1 MPLKRTLPK
10 ISDTIKTSDGIV
22 TTERLVILTKNN
34 TSTKLFSTK
43 IDSNSPLS
51 FFWYHERRTSTK
63 AEIRRTKMVIQGD
76 TLENSARRL
85 LQERGV
91 TMNDLA
97 ELVLFLQKIILT
109 I

>member
-1 MPLKRTLPK
+1 MKEELQLKQ
-10 ISDTIKTSDGIV
+10 
-22 TTERLVILTKNN
+22 
-34 TSTKLFSTK
+34 KLGG
-43 IDSNSPLS
+43 
-51 FFWYHERRTSTK
+51 
-63 AEIRRTKMVIQGD
+63 TKMVIQGD

-97 ELVLFLQKIILT
+97 ELYFYKKIILT